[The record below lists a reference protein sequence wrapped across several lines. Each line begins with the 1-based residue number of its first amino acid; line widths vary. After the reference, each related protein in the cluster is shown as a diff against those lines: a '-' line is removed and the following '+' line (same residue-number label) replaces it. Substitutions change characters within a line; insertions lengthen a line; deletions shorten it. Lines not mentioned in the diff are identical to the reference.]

1 MANEIDLIVGSEA
14 FAQITKL
21 LTELGKVDT
30 ELGKL
35 STSFS
40 NLGKGATN
48 PSDSAALKKLT
59 DDNAKL
65 NAEILRL
72 SKSYDELNSKLTQST
87 TARTSSAKAITEEAI
102 ALREKNK
109 QATLDAT
116 VTNEQVGAYTRL
128 DAQWKNAV
136 KNAQNY
142 AVALGTSSKEYMHW
156 KTTANAF
163 GQQLKAIDSD
173 LGKHTRNVGNYSSS
187 WNGLS
192 NSINQLTREAPA
204 FANSVATGFMAL
216 SNNIPIL
223 TDEIGVLVDKNKQ
236 LQSEGKPTESVLK
249 TVAGAFFSW
258 QTAISLGVTIL
269 TVYGAKL
276 VDMAMGLGDVEKAL
290 KSLEREQKLSDA
302 RISNTT
308 RNIDAQTE
316 KAIARAKREG
326 ASIKELNYIKRD
338 GDEKKLL
345 NLQKERNIL
354 SNDLK
359 FVENYN
365 KSKGKVITNQY
376 TEELKT
382 AEKHLKSLES
392 GRTRTG
398 VLYLGNEKE
407 AAIAAQKLR
416 IIQEKS
422 DKEDK
427 RIKTLSSGEAYKN
440 LKDNYTK
447 RENQVKLHA
456 QNMGVLNE
464 NLKTEEYEANKKAQE
479 KLDKLANKPEKKV
492 LRFDEVKS
500 EKDLQQAKIETNK
513 ILLEG
518 ADLDKMTTEEKI
530 INRQKLTQIE
540 LDAIESVRLEEIAVA
555 DKKQTDDLREN
566 DRALRNKTISQ
577 KQYND
582 NIEDI
587 NKTHQNVVEKIDV
600 EASNKKKQLAFSDF
614 KYQEDLLKK
623 DAENVQKYK
632 INQFEAEKL
641 AQKQLSEDNRK
652 NEKLTSAERIAA
664 FDEFKK
670 ISLEELK
677 SQRDFALSKTV
688 IKTEQDL
695 INQEYQKGVELLND
709 MSNPLEA
716 IKNKTADWLKG
727 FTSEGLDSPLKAFGM
742 ESAKM
747 FLDIGANGESTFTTM
762 YKNAEEGREKF
773 QVAFGAISEVGQG
786 AFNAIAQASMAQ
798 YEQEY
803 ARLESQKETSLKFAG
818 DSAAAKEKIEA
829 DYAAKKKQ
837 IDKRKFEEDK
847 KIKMINIVID
857 TAQAVVAALP
867 NIPLSVI
874 VGVLGAVQLGM
885 VAAQQFPA
893 YAEGTDNHSGGLML
907 VNDGKGSN
915 YEEKVILPNGKVIRP
930 QGRNVLMDAPKGTKV
945 LNHEQQLFEMLQSN
959 NISMLPQH
967 SGGMTPEEMDLILGK
982 HFANIKTQNTI
993 FDKNGF
999 QTYVRNGN
1007 SITRSNSNRSQ
1018 AIGISV

>member
-35 STSFS
+35 ATSFG

-72 SKSYDELNSKLTQST
+72 SKSYDELNSKLTQVN
-87 TARTSSAKAITEEAI
+87 TSRASSSKNITQETI
-102 ALREKNK
+102 DIRLKNK
-109 QATLDAT
+109 ELTQEYTELSKNADAY
-116 VTNEQVGAYTRL
+116 QKA
-128 DAQWKNAV
+128 DAQYRQMAKSLKAMAFEG
-136 KNAQNY
+136 KEGTKAFIDKEK
-142 AVALGTSSKEYMHW
+142 ALLALG
-156 KTTANAF
+156 NR
-163 GQQLKAIDSD
+163 LKAVDAMTGS
-173 LGKHTRNVGNYSSS
+173 HTRNVGNYASS

-204 FANSVATGFMAL
+204 FANSVQTGFMAL
-216 SNNIPIL
+216 SNNLPIL
-223 TDEIGVLVDKNKQ
+223 GDELGVIIDKNKK
-236 LQSEGKPTESVLK
+236 LQEQGKPTESILK

-269 TVYGAKL
+269 TVYGSKL
-276 VDMAMGLGDVEKAL
+276 VDMAMGLGNVESAL
-290 KSLEREQKLSDA
+290 KSLEKAQKDSDS

-308 RNIDAQTE
+308 RNIEAQTE
-316 KAIARAKREG
+316 KAIAKAKREG
-326 ASIKELNYIKRD
+326 ASVKELNDIKRE
-338 GDEKKLL
+338 GQEKILL
-345 NLQKERNIL
+345 NLQKERDLAKKAEEEAIEYRKNGLKNI
-354 SNDLK
+354 K
-359 FVENYN
+359 TGYE
-365 KSKGKVITNQY
+365 Q
-376 TEELKT
+376 ELK
-382 AEKHLKSLES
+382 
-392 GRTRTG
+392 
-398 VLYLGNEKE
+398 
-407 AAIAAQKLR
+407 AAQKAVSEKKALTGVVGG
-416 IIQEKS
+416 QELKPL
-422 DKEDK
+422 KEINEKQNKEIK
-427 RIKTLSSGEAYKN
+427 RIKSTGSDEVYQNIKN
-440 LKDNYTK
+440 SHTK
-447 RENQVKLHA
+447 AENAVKLHA
-456 QNMGVLNE
+456 QKMGILNQ
-464 NLKTEEYEANKKAQE
+464 NLKTEEYETNKKAQD
-479 KLDKLANKPEKKV
+479 KLDKEANKPVKQERKLLK
-492 LRFDEVKS
+492 FDEVKS
-500 EKDLQQAKIETNK
+500 ENDLQQAKIETNK

-540 LDAIESVRLEEIAVA
+540 LDAIESVRKEEIAVA
-555 DKKQTDDLREN
+555 DKKQKDDLAEN
-566 DRALRNKTISQ
+566 ERFLKNNPKQIQ
-577 KQYND
+577 QYNK

-587 NKTHQNVVEKIDV
+587 NQTHQNVVEKIDV

-641 AQKQLSEDNRK
+641 AKKQLSEDNRK
-652 NEKLTSAERIAA
+652 NEKLTSTDRIAA

-747 FLDIGANGESTFTTM
+747 FLDIGANGESTFSTM

-803 ARLESQKETSLKFAG
+803 ARLEAQKETSLKFAG

-907 VNDGKGSN
+907 VNDGKGAN

-959 NISMLPQH
+959 NISMLPQN
-967 SGGMTPEEMDLILGK
+967 SGGMTPEEMDEILGK